1 MIDAPFP
8 FETNNDPPEQ
18 RIAVSAP
25 GLIELIYEIREFPI
39 ILRNERAIVSIDGR
53 RLYRPG
59 IWTFRISFE
68 AIKAC
73 GKSNKKQKIR
83 LWLQNPPSDV
93 SVNSVPAK

>member
-39 ILRNERAIVSIDGR
+39 
-53 RLYRPG
+53 P
-59 IWTFRISFE
+59 
-68 AIKAC
+68 
-73 GKSNKKQKIR
+73 
-83 LWLQNPPSDV
+83 
-93 SVNSVPAK
+93 PAKRFAYTPQRKGNCVDRRAPPLSPRDMDFPNQLRSD